1 MKKVYASSLIAVVI
15 GALSSGLMVAGPA
28 FAKDAAATPAK
39 AADAKKTI
47 DVSIT
52 KLSSPVK
59 PGDDATC
66 AIKTEAG
73 ALCKIEVKLKSGASK
88 AAALKQQRADDKGIA
103 TWNWKIAAN
112 ASPGDWPVT
121 VDCSL
126 KGAKGSASGTLK
138 IAK

>member
-1 MKKVYASSLIAVVI
+1 MKKVYASSMMAVVI
-15 GALSSGLMVAGPA
+15 GALSSGLIVVAPTW
-28 FAKDAAATPAK
+28 AKDAPASATK
-39 AADAKKTI
+39 TSEKKTI

-66 AIKTEAG
+66 AIKTEPN

-88 AAALKQQRADDKGIA
+88 AAALKAQRADDKGVT
-103 TWNWKIAAN
+103 TWNWKTAPNAAV
-112 ASPGDWPVT
+112 GDWPVT
-121 VDCSL
+121 VDCSS